1 VRAFAELLLLSY
13 GKIGFTGKSVGAYSL
28 YCCTQQLL
36 IRKINIRGLFP
47 ELSISELEFNQS
59 HERSCCGTCA
69 HWGINASG
77 LNDAN
82 AEQNFSSVLLKKFG
96 LPVVGL
102 KSALTAL

>member
-96 LPVVGL
+96 LPEVAL